1 MRKKTAFV
9 AAVALMFGTCL
20 PAVPGSTFSVNAV
33 NAAEGAQPNLMPNGG
48 FESTVTTTRNKWTN
62 NIEPAGGWG
71 EWFASG
77 SGKVTVDTSVYHEGS
92 KSVRIDHD
100 SSSRTALSITVPV
113 SPGQHYK
120 LGAWIKTDNA
130 VSSGG
135 VFARTQYLD
144 SAGKKV
150 GDGPATAKLSGTNDW
165 TLRDALMSVP
175 AGATKLKVEPFFE
188 TGTGKA
194 WFDDVSLTKWDGL
207 TGLGLDRSA
216 ASIGKNETI
225 ALAPIFTPADALDK
239 SVVWTS
245 SNPGVADVV
254 DGLVTGTGYGTA
266 VIKVTTK
273 DGKLF
278 AECQVSVEPPETMQS
293 YDELRSIWH
302 DKLVGGKQSNTSDPD
317 IAAYLTGLAGK
328 VTNAEGTGRW
338 DTMAKSSGR
347 TFLWSDL
354 TSTTDSSQLST
365 AYGALRTMALA
376 YAIEGSSL
384 YGNEALRDDIIGG
397 LDWMYENRYNERKTE
412 YGNWWDWE
420 IGTPQIV
427 NDILVLMYD
436 DLTPEQIGNYIK
448 PIDRFVRD
456 PKVRTLNGVK
466 ETGANLLDK
475 AFVVSLRGVLGKLG
489 AKIVQ
494 GRDAMGPEFV
504 YASKGDGVYE
514 DGSLVQHTNIAYT
527 GGYGSVWLNRA
538 ADMMLLLNGSPWPVE
553 DPNVNNVY
561 DWVFDSFEPVIYKGL
576 MMDMVNGRGIS
587 RQTAGNARGV
597 IMTILRLAESAPSDQ
612 KLAIKR
618 MVKEW
623 IVTDKSF
630 ANYTDGLPV
639 YEMNLVKKLMGDAS
653 ITPRGELVKHQVFAG
668 MDRVVHLRPGYGF
681 GISMFSDRISAFEY
695 GNGENVKGWYTG
707 IGMTYLYDDDLSQYR
722 DDYWPTVDSY
732 RLAGTTT
739 DGSYLTPK
747 DWASYLNPRS
757 WVGGSSIEGLYG
769 AAGMDFSLDKSTGS
783 KLQGKKSW
791 FSFDDEIVA
800 LGSGISGTDGRKVE
814 TIVDNRKLNDSG
826 GNSLTVNGTV
836 KPDAAGWSES
846 LSNVEWAHLEGNA
859 PNTGIGYYFPGKA
872 DISGLRENRTGA
884 WKDINSGGSSD
895 PLTHSYMSLAFDH
908 GVNPA
913 NASYSYVLLPNKDA
927 AATELY
933 SRNPSVEIVS
943 GTNDVHAVKETSLG
957 ITAANFWK
965 AGTADFITSSNPA
978 SVMVRETDGELKLA
992 VSDPTQKQ
1000 GVVTIELNKRELS
1013 LVGKDDT
1020 VEVVQTSPTVIVKV
1034 NVGGSAGKTHVASFR
1049 DTVTP
1054 VTSDDAA
1061 NGWHTSSQ
1069 TVTLTATDAGSGV
1082 AGTFFSINGGAESQ
1096 GGSVELSED
1105 GVFEISYF
1113 SVDVAGNREQA
1124 KSAQVRIDRTG
1135 PSVEAPAAAGGSV
1148 AISVYRTDAVNISF
1162 TITDPLSGVASAEVK
1177 LDGGMVSQ
1185 PVSLSPL
1192 TLAAGDHTI
1201 VVTAADNAGNVTVQ
1215 PFTLKV
1221 LMDADHLDDMLQ
1233 YAAAQG
1239 WITHHGIL
1247 NSLMSKAEHIQK
1259 QLSGGEVKSQAFK
1272 PLQNEVQAQAGKKI
1286 EAGFA
1291 SKLLADIEYMISRLS
1306 E

>member
-9 AAVALMFGTCL
+9 AAVTLLFGTCS
-20 PAVPGSTFSVNAV
+20 PAVPGSVFSVNAV
-33 NAAEGAQPNLMPNGG
+33 KAAEEAQTNLMPNGG

-77 SGKVTVDTSVYHEGS
+77 SGKVTVDTAVYHEGS

-100 SSSRTALSITVPV
+100 ASSRTALNITVPV
-113 SPGQHYK
+113 TPGQRYK

-165 TLRDALMSVP
+165 TQREALMSIP

-188 TGTGKA
+188 TGTGKV
-194 WFDDVSLTKWDGL
+194 WFDEVSLTKWDGL
-207 TGLGLDRSA
+207 TGLGLDRNA
-216 ASIGKNETI
+216 VSIGKNETI
-225 ALAPIFTPADALDK
+225 ALAPIYTPADALDK

-245 SNPGVADVV
+245 SNPGVAVVV
-254 DGLVTGTGYGTA
+254 DGAVTGIGYGNA

-273 DGKLF
+273 DGKLS
-278 AECQVSVEPPETMQS
+278 AECQVSVEPPETMQA
-293 YDELRSIWH
+293 YDELRRVWH
-302 DKLVGGKQSNTSDPD
+302 GKLVGGERTNAADPD
-317 IAAYLTGLAGK
+317 IAAYLTSLTGK

-338 DTMAKSSGR
+338 DTMAKSPSR

-354 TSTTDSSQLST
+354 TSTTDSSQIST
-365 AYGALRTMALA
+365 AYGALRTLSLA
-376 YAIEGSSL
+376 YAIEGSPL
-384 YGNEALRDDIIGG
+384 YGNAALRNDIIGG

-436 DLTPEQIGNYIK
+436 ELTPDQIGKYIK
-448 PIDRFVRD
+448 PIDRFVPT
-456 PKVRTLNGVK
+456 PKVRTVNGVI

-475 AFVVSLRGVLGKLG
+475 AFVVSLRGVVGKLS

-514 DGSLVQHTNIAYT
+514 DGSLVQHSNIAYT

-538 ADMMLLLNGSPWPVE
+538 ADMMLLLNGSPWPVA

-561 DWVFDSFEPVIYKGL
+561 NWVFDSFEPIIYKGL
-576 MMDMVNGRGIS
+576 MMDMVNGRGMS

-597 IMTILRLAESAPSDQ
+597 IMTILRLAESAPADQ
-612 KLAIKR
+612 KLTIKQ

-630 ANYTDGLPV
+630 VNYADGLPI

-707 IGMTYLYDDDLSQYR
+707 IGMTYLYNDDLTQYR
-722 DDYWPTVDSY
+722 EDYWPTVDSY

-739 DGSYLTPK
+739 DGSYLAPK

-757 WVGGSSIEGLYG
+757 WVGGSSIDGLYG

-800 LGSGISGTDGRKVE
+800 LGSGIAGTDGRKVE
-814 TIVDNRKLNDSG
+814 TIVDNRKLNDNGS
-826 GNSLTVNGTV
+826 NALTVNGTV
-836 KPDAAGWSES
+836 KPGAPGWSES
-846 LSNVEWAHLEGNA
+846 LQGVEWAHAEGNV

-872 DISGLRENRTGA
+872 SLSGLREARTGA
-884 WKDINSGGSSD
+884 WKDINTGGSAD
-895 PLTHSYMSLAFDH
+895 PITRHYLSLAFDH

-943 GTNDVHAVKETSLG
+943 ETNEVHAVKETSLG
-957 ITAANFWK
+957 ITAANFWQ
-965 AGTADFITSSNPA
+965 AGTADFITASNPA
-978 SVMVRETDGELKLA
+978 SVMVKETNGELKLA

-1000 GVVTIELNKRELS
+1000 GVITIELNKRELS
-1013 LVGKDDT
+1013 VVGKDDT
-1020 VEVVQTSPTVIVKV
+1020 VEVVQTSPTIKV
-1034 NVGGSAGKTHVASFR
+1034 NVNVSGSIGKTHVVTFK
-1049 DTVTP
+1049 DTVAP
-1054 VTSDDAA
+1054 VTTDDAA
-1061 NGWHTSSQ
+1061 SGWHTSAQ
-1069 TVTLTATDAGSGV
+1069 TVTFAAADPGSGV
-1082 AGTFFSINGGAESQ
+1082 AGTFYSVDGGNETQ
-1096 GGSVELSED
+1096 GSSVVLSED
-1105 GVFEISYF
+1105 GVHAIRYY
-1113 SVDVAGNREQA
+1113 SVDAAGNREQT
-1124 KSAQVRIDRTG
+1124 KSAQVSIDRTG
-1135 PSVEAPAAAGGSV
+1135 PAVQSPAAAGGSV
-1148 AISVYRTDAVNISF
+1148 TISVYRTDEVNIPF
-1162 TITDPLSGVASAEVK
+1162 TVTDPLSGVASIEVT
-1177 LDGGMVSQ
+1177 LDGKVVSQ
-1185 PVSLSPL
+1185 PFSAAPL
-1192 TLAAGDHTI
+1192 TLAAGDYAL
-1201 VVTAADNAGNVTVQ
+1201 VVTAADEAGNVTVQ

-1221 LMDADHLDDMLQ
+1221 LLDADHLDEELQ
-1233 YAAAQG
+1233 YAAEQG

-1247 NSLMSKAEHIQK
+1247 NSLMSKVEHIQK
-1259 QLSGGEVKSQAFK
+1259 KLADGNEKSDAFK
-1272 PLQNEVQAQAGKKI
+1272 SLMNEIQAQSGKKI
-1286 EAGFA
+1286 DAAFAG
-1291 SKLLADIEYMISRLS
+1291 KLLADLEYLRSRIS